1 MLTPNLRFWSLS
13 TGGNEM
19 NTKIGF
25 ALLLLLQISN
35 FKVTT
40 EEDGFHC
47 NKN

>member
-1 MLTPNLRFWSLS
+1 
-13 TGGNEM
+13 
-19 NTKIGF
+19 
-25 ALLLLLQISN
+25 LLLLLQISN